1 MAVVSPGRV
10 ALGAVEPGPEP
21 HVIASVIEAADK
33 DARFVLAP
41 GIPERAPE
49 EAVLRVQ
56 VVQRRRPLDN
66 LIGLFHG
73 YASLL
78 VLDAAGSVGVGLD
91 ALGGSLLG
99 GRGDIGG

>member
-1 MAVVSPGRV
+1 MITRPPPETGGSQI
-10 ALGAVEPGPEP
+10 GPQQ
-21 HVIASVIEAADK
+21 
-33 DARFVLAP
+33 AP

-78 VLDAAGSVGVGLD
+78 VLDAAGSDGVGLD

-99 GRGDIGG
+99 GSGDIGG